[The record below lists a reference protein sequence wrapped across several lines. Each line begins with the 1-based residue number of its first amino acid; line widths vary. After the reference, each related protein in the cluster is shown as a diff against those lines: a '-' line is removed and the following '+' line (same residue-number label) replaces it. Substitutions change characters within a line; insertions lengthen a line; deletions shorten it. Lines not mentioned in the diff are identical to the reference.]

1 MFDEIQNIAGGSEYS
16 VFWLLKQLT
25 NLLPWLKS
33 SLHFLQLV
41 TWEEGGYKT
50 SDKPMPRGEVVVGGA
65 SVSAGY
71 FNSEAKTAEV
81 YKVKARTTL
90 LYNTSVHP
98 FPCISVFLIFCFI
111 TDTG

>member
-1 MFDEIQNIAGGSEYS
+1 MFDEIKNKARGERHS
-16 VFWLLKQLT
+16 VFLLLKHLT

-41 TWEEGGYKT
+41 SWEEGGYKT

-81 YKVKARTTL
+81 YKVKTCTT
-90 LYNTSVHP
+90 
-98 FPCISVFLIFCFI
+98 
-111 TDTG
+111 